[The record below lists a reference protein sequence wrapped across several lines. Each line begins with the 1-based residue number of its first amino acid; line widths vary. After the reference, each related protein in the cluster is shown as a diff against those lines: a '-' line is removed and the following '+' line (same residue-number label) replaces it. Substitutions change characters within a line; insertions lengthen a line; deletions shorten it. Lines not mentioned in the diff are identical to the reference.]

1 MGCEGIVLTD
11 PENISRN
18 KRRFGRHFAPTVLPS
33 HFYSGAMETL
43 GFMPIRWWRAVAA
56 LLLFACPWLAR
67 AEALQAGMAEKV
79 RELALAA
86 TQKAVAPGITRV
98 DIQVGQ
104 LDPRLRLAPC
114 QHVQPYLP
122 SGARLWGKTRI
133 GLKCTQGT
141 TPWNVYLPVTVRMYG
156 KALVAT
162 APLAVG
168 AVVTE
173 ADLIQAEV
181 DLAEDSSPAV
191 AEAALA
197 VGRTSAR
204 AINPGQGVRQA
215 HLKPRQFFSAG
226 EVVKVVALGAGF
238 AVSGEG
244 QALTPGFEGQPARV
258 KTESGRVLTGM
269 PAGDRR
275 VELSL

>member
-1 MGCEGIVLTD
+1 
-11 PENISRN
+11 
-18 KRRFGRHFAPTVLPS
+18 
-33 HFYSGAMETL
+33 METL

-56 LLLFACPWLAR
+56 LLLLACPWLAR
-67 AEALQAGMAEKV
+67 AQALEAGVAEQV

-86 TQKAVAPGITRV
+86 TQKAAAPGITRV
-98 DIQVGQ
+98 DIQIGQ

-114 QHVQPYLP
+114 QRIEPYLP
-122 SGARLWGKTRI
+122 SGARLWGRTRI

-141 TPWNVYLPVTVRMYG
+141 TPWNVYLPVTVRLFG

-162 APLAVG
+162 VPLAVG
-168 AVVTE
+168 AVVAE
-173 ADLIQAEV
+173 SDLIQAEV
-181 DLAEDSSPAV
+181 DLAEDNSPAV
-191 AEAALA
+191 ADPALA
-197 VGRTSAR
+197 VGRTLAR

-215 HLKPRQFFSAG
+215 HLKPRQFFAAG
-226 EVVKVVALGAGF
+226 EVVKVVAMGAGF
-238 AVSGEG
+238 AVAGEG
-244 QALTPGFEGQPARV
+244 QALTPGVEGQPARV